1 MKCVEVD
8 LYLYIQCIYTYMFV
22 LYICISIDAVYTEQ
36 KSHRNMYVRM
46 HILLILMV
54 QYMEANIGR
63 YRDV

>member
-46 HILLILMV
+46 HI
-54 QYMEANIGR
+54 
-63 YRDV
+63 